1 MEKILWQPLLAKPNI
16 CHSSCMKNSHLSGPF
31 QAEFI
36 FCKFDSDIYEFKCTF
51 QD

>member
-1 MEKILWQPLLAKPNI
+1 
-16 CHSSCMKNSHLSGPF
+16 MKNSHLSGPF

-51 QD
+51 QDRLGFLLPDFD